1 MASGTGQTLTA
12 QLHRT
17 IRDAIL
23 LGEFEPG
30 DRLHVSSL
38 AKRYAASTTVVRE
51 ALTRLSMESIVRNSP
66 QRGFFVQTLDQN
78 ELADLVR
85 MRVHNDTFGLRLA
98 IERGSLA
105 WEGEVLTAHHTLSR
119 IPRRGPENPDVT
131 RLEWTDAHRAFHLA
145 LLHGSG
151 IELVQNV
158 AAIIFDSTEL
168 YRRWAARDFMPL
180 HRDIDQEH
188 EDILQATLDRD
199 ADRATELLALHYR
212 HTHDVMAETTRCGER
227 AQG

>member
-1 MASGTGQTLTA
+1 MATASGQTLTA

-23 LGEFEPG
+23 LGEIAPG
-30 DRLHVSSL
+30 ERLHVSSL
-38 AKRYAASTTVVRE
+38 AKRYSASTTVVRE

-66 QRGFFVQTLDQN
+66 QRGFFVQTLDQT

-85 MRVHNDTFGLRLA
+85 LRVHNDTFGLRLA
-98 IERGSLA
+98 IERGSIA

-119 IPRRGPENPDVT
+119 IARRSPENPDVT
-131 RLEWTDAHRAFHLA
+131 RLEWTDAHRTFHLA
-145 LLHGSG
+145 LLRGSG
-151 IELVQNV
+151 IELVQNM

-168 YRRWAARDFMPL
+168 YRRWASRDFVPI

-199 ADRATELLALHYR
+199 ADRATELLADHYR
-212 HTHDVMAETTRCGER
+212 HTHDVMAEGTRASAR
-227 AQG
+227 TDT